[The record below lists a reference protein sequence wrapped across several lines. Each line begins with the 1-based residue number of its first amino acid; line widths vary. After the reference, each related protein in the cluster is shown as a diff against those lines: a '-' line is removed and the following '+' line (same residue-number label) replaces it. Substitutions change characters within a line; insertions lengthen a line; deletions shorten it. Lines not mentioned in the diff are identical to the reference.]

1 MGKIAEPSFGIIL
14 ESVNTQPDRAS
25 RRLAQQF
32 ALMALPVL
40 LLCAPGCTTLDV
52 VTGKQVMNFYTLEE
66 DSQLG
71 RQVLHRNIEQMR
83 KAGVAINQDPVRLR
97 QLSNIV
103 TRIAAVSHLPDLPY
117 TVTLF
122 HTGIVNAAAAPGG
135 AIMVF
140 EGLFDPQKGLV
151 RDEDELAAVLA
162 HEIAHVNCRH
172 TTERLGALALAGLA
186 TELIAS
192 CAENED
198 AETAQ
203 ALRRVFNIAALLVVP
218 RYSRQDEY
226 EADRVGIFYMAR
238 AGYDPRAAVR
248 IWKRVAEKE
257 PGGWGPLSI
266 LATHPGAAER
276 ARALEKLLPE
286 AMQEYEKAGRR
297 AAVY

>member
-1 MGKIAEPSFGIIL
+1 MRGRRFPVILGNVRAESHKAFGGAARGI
-14 ESVNTQPDRAS
+14 
-25 RRLAQQF
+25 
-32 ALMALPVL
+32 ALMTLPVL
-40 LLCAPGCTTLDV
+40 LLCSQGCATLDA
-52 VTGKQVMNFYTLEE
+52 VTGKQVINFYTLEE
-66 DSQLG
+66 DVQLG
-71 RQVLHRNIEQMR
+71 RQVLLNNIEQMR
-83 KAGVAINQDPVRLR
+83 KAGVAINQDPVRLS

-103 TRIAAVSHLPDLPY
+103 QRIAAVSHLPDLPY

-172 TTERLGALALAGLA
+172 TTERLSALALAGLA
-186 TELIAS
+186 TELVAS
-192 CAENED
+192 WTED
-198 AETAQ
+198 EDPETAR
-203 ALRRVFNIAALLVVP
+203 ALRTVFNIGALLVIP
-218 RYSRQDEY
+218 SYSRQDEY
-226 EADRVGIFYMAR
+226 EADRVGLFYMAR

-248 IWKRVAEKE
+248 IWKRAAEKD

-286 AMQEYEKAGRR
+286 AMQVYAKACSP
-297 AAVY
+297 AAAH